1 MGQTVTYRG
10 FRVGD
15 DRHVMSYAIAG
26 GERYNLVLTHPQ
38 GSDQLRELTSYEV
51 LADLRAHYEGWD
63 PR

>member
-1 MGQTVTYRG
+1 M
-10 FRVGD
+10 GD